1 MFRSP
6 IPSVSIPSTDL
17 LSYVFEGSDPVDPG
31 LPILISPENH
41 DHENISKP
49 QAKDLV
55 QRLARGLQVAGF
67 QPGNTTCLFSS
78 NNIYQPIIS
87 LGSVA
92 AGGVW
97 TGMNPGLS
105 DGEVKRHLTN
115 SDTKFLFC
123 CPTLRVKALRG
134 ASECGIPKAN
144 VFTITPLTT
153 KDPTQ
158 NPWTS
163 LLAHGSSPWTSFND
177 EATAKSTTACLYPTS
192 GTSGL
197 PKLAMLSHHNVISA
211 AVLLN
216 EVERRDYQVRQ
227 VMLWPMFHAASLIWS
242 HITPL
247 RQGWQTYIPS
257 RFDPS
262 KFLDIV
268 GQFQCTDTGM
278 APAMMLAVLHIDRPD
293 HEKRR
298 KLSSM
303 RYGIC
308 GSAPVGPELERRW
321 REIIPSNCP
330 WSTAYGMTE
339 LTGVVSKVHYP
350 VHDNTSSV
358 GALIPNTEAMLF
370 DDEGIEI
377 TAYNQP
383 GELFIRGPTVFK
395 GYYKN
400 RVATHE
406 CLESGFIRTGDVVYI
421 ESESKKLA
429 MSKSEVQITDTQH
442 VEQVDRM
449 VAEERALV
457 ERRLVRKIDMRLMPM
472 LWLLMVFSYLDRSN
486 LGAANVAGMN
496 KTLNLSDQDYYHA
509 IVTFQV
515 AYVISGTPSNMIIVR
530 LRPSLYIPAIMFL
543 WGTCATFLGAVQSR
557 EQLWAVRFLLGVTE
571 AGFAPGVMFMFS
583 CWYKREEQAKR
594 FIIFLSASILSGA
607 FGGVLAGAI
616 SGHLDGARGI
626 EGWRWLFITEGVLT
640 VAMAL
645 FAPFSLLDYPA
656 TSKGLT
662 AEERLVAVERL
673 TTEDITAATGSHENS
688 LSHGRAFVSAV
699 TNWRLYFLA
708 LPYMQLVGSSAL
720 AYFYPYLIQ
729 GLGYTSVKAQYMT
742 TPLYIVALTIAI
754 PTSVAADMFPLQ
766 RGFFVFTIM
775 LLGAIFCA
783 LATGIR
789 AYVPRYVFL
798 CFINSAIWTGSPI
811 ALSYAASNLGPVDS
825 ETRAI
830 SLGIING
837 LSQLA
842 QIYGSALFPRS
853 EAPEYLTGFTTYTLL
868 FATGSVIALSGSF
881 LLRKYPYKADF

>member
-1 MFRSP
+1 
-6 IPSVSIPSTDL
+6 
-17 LSYVFEGSDPVDPG
+17 
-31 LPILISPENH
+31 
-41 DHENISKP
+41 
-49 QAKDLV
+49 
-55 QRLARGLQVAGF
+55 
-67 QPGNTTCLFSS
+67 
-78 NNIYQPIIS
+78 
-87 LGSVA
+87 
-92 AGGVW
+92 
-97 TGMNPGLS
+97 
-105 DGEVKRHLTN
+105 
-115 SDTKFLFC
+115 
-123 CPTLRVKALRG
+123 
-134 ASECGIPKAN
+134 
-144 VFTITPLTT
+144 
-153 KDPTQ
+153 
-158 NPWTS
+158 
-163 LLAHGSSPWTSFND
+163 
-177 EATAKSTTACLYPTS
+177 
-192 GTSGL
+192 
-197 PKLAMLSHHNVISA
+197 MLSHHNVISA

-293 HEKRR
+293 HEKQR

-303 RYGIC
+303 RYGVC

-330 WSTAYGMTE
+330 WITAYGMTE

-350 VHDNTSSV
+350 MHDNTSSV

-400 RVATHE
+400 RVATDE

-421 ESESKKLA
+421 ESESKKLFILDRKKDLIKVRGFQVAPAELESELFSHPGVAEAAVVGITNASGMECPRAYVVRRQGSMPAAFKKLSA

-442 VEQVDRM
+442 VEQVDSM

-457 ERRLVRKIDMRLMPM
+457 EKRLVQKIDMRLMPM

-515 AYVISGTPSNMIIVR
+515 AYVISGTPSNMILVR

-626 EGWRWLFITEGVLT
+626 EGWRWLFIIEGVLT

-662 AEERLVAVERL
+662 AEERVVAVERL
-673 TTEDITAATGSHENS
+673 TTEDITAATDSHENG

-720 AYFYPYLIQ
+720 AYFYPSLIQ

-742 TPLYIVALTIAI
+742 APLYIVALTIAI

-766 RGFFVFTIM
+766 RGFFVFAIM

-811 ALSYAASNLGPVDS
+811 ALSYAASNLGPVDP